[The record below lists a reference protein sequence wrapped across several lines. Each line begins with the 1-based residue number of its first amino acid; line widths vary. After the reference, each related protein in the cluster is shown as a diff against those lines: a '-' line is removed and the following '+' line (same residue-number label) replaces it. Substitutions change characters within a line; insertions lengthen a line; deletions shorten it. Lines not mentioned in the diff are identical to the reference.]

1 MTVPNSPD
9 KSDAFSHGAGKFSNA
24 GGAYVPASTR
34 SDGAR
39 GGPSRTKHA
48 NHHDVRGTSSK
59 PGDARP
65 APSRHGAPQ
74 RERPR
79 REQKPGRSRRPF
91 SSRPARPPRG
101 KQRVE
106 HHAPA
111 RGSRPI
117 PATIAPPP
125 EGTIRIIPLGG
136 VEEIGRNMTAVEF
149 NNDIFV
155 LDAGFA
161 FSEEDTPGIDYILP
175 NTGYLEERRDKIR
188 GLLISHGHLDHIG
201 GIPYIIDRIGNP
213 MIYTRRLTGKMIA
226 KRQEE
231 FSGDTPVKIREVE
244 KDEVIKLGAATIRF
258 FGVTH
263 TVPDSMGII
272 IETPYGDVVFTGDIK
287 LNHDNGEPSEEEK
300 REFGIFKGRNVLALL
315 MDSTNVWQPG
325 WSIPEIN
332 VYRTL
337 EKIIKDSKGRL
348 IIAMFAS
355 HLERLIR
362 VVKFAEDYGKKV
374 VIDGRSMRT
383 NIEIARELGLIKYKD
398 DTVVAVENMN
408 QYPPER
414 LIILATGAQGDEFA
428 SLARI
433 GNKSHKFI
441 RLQPTDTVV
450 LSSSVIPGNERAVQ
464 KLKDNLSRQGAH
476 IITYHASD
484 VHASGHGNREEAAWI
499 HSQIKPKFFIPVH
512 GYHYMLRV
520 HADLAVEM
528 GVRPENICI
537 PDNSSLI
544 DIVKGEKIM
553 KHSVK
558 APAELRVVE
567 GHTVSELSDVLM
579 RDRKA
584 LGQEGFCVVV
594 ATVDR
599 RTGKL
604 HKSPDIISRGFVY
617 LRDNKDLM
625 DQTRL
630 IIRKSVETSLKNPRS
645 ADLDIAR
652 DDLAEAVARFL
663 LQRTMKRPIVIP
675 VIVSI

>member
-1 MTVPNSPD
+1 MEPQPNDNRP
-9 KSDAFSHGAGKFSNA
+9 AHGSAG
-24 GGAYVPASTR
+24 PR
-34 SDGAR
+34 P
-39 GGPSRTKHA
+39 GGP
-48 NHHDVRGTSSK
+48 
-59 PGDARP
+59 RP
-65 APSRHGAPQ
+65 ATVQHGRPTGRPPQ
-74 RERPR
+74 RTGRPGQRGSARHFGRPSHPPR
-79 REQKPGRSRRPF
+79 R
-91 SSRPARPPRG
+91 G
-101 KQRVE
+101 KARVE
-106 HHAPA
+106 HQQPAQRKQAGAP
-111 RGSRPI
+111 
-117 PATIAPPP
+117 IAPPP
-125 EGTIRIIPLGG
+125 PDTVRIIPLGG

-149 NNDIFV
+149 GNDIFI
-155 LDAGFA
+155 LDCGFA
-161 FSEEDTPGIDYILP
+161 FSGEDTPGIDYILP

-201 GIPYIIDRIGNP
+201 GIPYILDRIGNP
-213 MIYTRRLTGKMIA
+213 TIYTRKLTGMMIK

-231 FSGDTPVKIREVE
+231 FTQTAPVQIREVE
-244 KDEVIKLGAATIRF
+244 RDEVIKLGAATIRF

-287 LNHDNGEPSEEEK
+287 LNHLDGEPSDEEK
-300 REFGIFKGRNVLALL
+300 REFSIFKNRKVLALL

-325 WSIPEIN
+325 FSIPESV
-332 VYRTL
+332 VYKTL
-337 EKIIKDSKGRL
+337 EKIIKDAKGRL

-362 VVKFAEDYGKKV
+362 VVHFAEEYGKKI

-383 NIEIARELGLIKYKD
+383 NIEIAREIALIKYKD
-398 DTVVAVENMN
+398 DTVVAVENMGH
-408 QYPPER
+408 YPPEKI
-414 LIILATGAQGDEFA
+414 IILATGAQGDEFA

-433 GNKSHKFI
+433 GNKSHKHI
-441 RLQPTDTVV
+441 RLQPSDTIV

-499 HSQIKPKFFIPVH
+499 HTQVKPKFFIPVH

-520 HADLAVEM
+520 HGDLAIEM
-528 GVRPENICI
+528 GVKPENIVI
-537 PDNSSLI
+537 PDNGSII
-544 DIVKGEKIM
+544 DIKNGEKIT
-553 KHSVK
+553 KLATK
-558 APAELRVVE
+558 APSELRVVE
-567 GHTVSELSDVLM
+567 GQTVSELSDVLM

-594 ATVDR
+594 ATIDR

-630 IIRKSVETSLKNPRS
+630 IIRKSVETSLRNPRS

-652 DDLAEAVARFL
+652 EDLADAVAQFL
-663 LQRTMKRPIVIP
+663 LQRTLKRPLVIP

>member
-1 MTVPNSPD
+1 MPNPNQ
-9 KSDAFSHGAGKFSNA
+9 AHPGQG
-24 GGAYVPASTR
+24 PR
-34 SDGAR
+34 PQR
-39 GGPSRTKHA
+39 PRPGGP
-48 NHHDVRGTSSK
+48 G
-59 PGDARP
+59 
-65 APSRHGAPQ
+65 GAPQ
-74 RERPR
+74 QNRPR
-79 REQKPGRSRRPF
+79 RRPGSPRF
-91 SSRPARPPRG
+91 GNRPPRRG
-101 KQRVE
+101 KQHVA
-106 HHAPA
+106 HHTASDRDPRA
-111 RGSRPI
+111 VSVQI
-117 PATIAPPP
+117 PPP
-125 EGTIRIIPLGG
+125 AADVVRIIPLGG
-136 VEEIGRNMTAVEF
+136 VEEIGRNMTAIEVG
-149 NNDIFV
+149 NDIFI
-155 LDAGFA
+155 LDAGFQ
-161 FSEEDTPGIDYILP
+161 FREEETPGIDYILP

-213 MIYTRRLTGKMIA
+213 TIYTRRLTGMMIK

-231 FSGDTPVKIREVE
+231 FAGAPVTIREVE
-244 KDEVIKLGAATIRF
+244 KDEVLRLGQHTVRF

-272 IETPYGDVVFTGDIK
+272 IETAWGDVVFTGDIK
-287 LNHDNGEPSEEEK
+287 LNHIDGDPSAEEK
-300 REFGIFKGRNVLALL
+300 ASFGIFKNRNVLALL

-332 VYRTL
+332 VYATL
-337 EKIIKDSKGRL
+337 EKIIKESHGRL

-362 VVKFAEDYGKKV
+362 VVQFAEENSKKI

-398 DTVVAVENMN
+398 DTVIQVEDIDRF
-408 QYPPER
+408 PPEKV
-414 LIILATGAQGDEFA
+414 IILATGAQGDEFA

-433 GNKSHKFI
+433 GNKSHKYI
-441 RLQPTDTVV
+441 RLKPTDTIV

-499 HSQIKPKFFIPVH
+499 HTQIKPKFFIPVH

-520 HADLAVEM
+520 HADLAMEM
-528 GVRPENICI
+528 GVPMTHVAI
-537 PDNSSLI
+537 PDNGSLI
-544 DIVKGEKIM
+544 EIHGGEKID
-553 KHSVK
+553 KHPLK
-558 APAELRVVE
+558 APSELRVVE
-567 GHTVSELSDVLM
+567 GQTVTELSDVLM

-599 RTGKL
+599 RTGRL

-630 IIRKSVETSLKNPRS
+630 IIRKSVETSLKNPRA
-645 ADLDIAR
+645 ADIDRAR
-652 DDLAEAVARFL
+652 DELADAVAKFL
-663 LQRTMKRPIVIP
+663 LTRTQKRPIVIP
-675 VIVSI
+675 VIVSV

>member
-1 MTVPNSPD
+1 M
-9 KSDAFSHGAGKFSNA
+9 AG
-24 GGAYVPASTR
+24 P
-34 SDGAR
+34 
-39 GGPSRTKHA
+39 
-48 NHHDVRGTSSK
+48 
-59 PGDARP
+59 
-65 APSRHGAPQ
+65 
-74 RERPR
+74 
-79 REQKPGRSRRPF
+79 
-91 SSRPARPPRG
+91 RPARPARPQRPGFNRPGTPERKERRRRPAYARPARPRRG
-101 KQRVE
+101 KQHVEHRSESSSNKRVE
-106 HHAPA
+106 K
-111 RGSRPI
+111 I
-117 PATIAPPP
+117 PPP
-125 EGTIRIIPLGG
+125 DQNTIRIIPLGG
-136 VEEIGRNMTAVEF
+136 VEEIGRNMTAIETAD
-149 NNDIFV
+149 DIFI
-155 LDAGFA
+155 LDCGFQ
-161 FSEEDTPGIDYILP
+161 FREEETPGIDYILP

-213 MIYTRRLTGKMIA
+213 TIYTRRLTGMMIK

-231 FSGDTPVKIREVE
+231 FSHLPPTTIREVE
-244 KDEVIKLGAATIRF
+244 KDEAIRLGQATIRF

-272 IETPYGDVVFTGDIK
+272 IETKWGDVVFTGDIK
-287 LNHDNGEPSEEEK
+287 LNHENGDPSDEEK
-300 REFGIFKGRNVLALL
+300 REFGIFKNRNVLALL

-325 WSIPEIN
+325 FSIPEIN
-332 VYRTL
+332 VYQTL
-337 EKIIKDSKGRL
+337 EKIVKDAKGRL

-362 VVKFAEDYGKKV
+362 IIRFAEEAGKKV

-383 NIEIARELGLIKYKD
+383 NVEIARELGLVKFKD
-398 DTVVAVENMN
+398 ETVVQVEDIDRIA
-408 QYPPER
+408 PEK

-433 GNKSHKFI
+433 GNKSHKYI
-441 RLQPTDTVV
+441 RLHPTDTIV

-476 IITYHASD
+476 IITYHTSD
-484 VHASGHGNREEAAWI
+484 VHASGHGNRGEAEWI
-499 HSQIKPKFFIPVH
+499 HSQVKPKFFIPVH

-520 HADLAVEM
+520 HADVATDLGMDPKHIA
-528 GVRPENICI
+528 I
-537 PDNSSLI
+537 PDNSSI
-544 DIVKGEKIM
+544 IEITDGEKIT
-553 KHSVK
+553 KHPIK
-558 APAELRVVE
+558 APSELRVVE
-567 GHTVSELSDVLM
+567 GQTVSELSDVLM

-630 IIRKSVETSLKNPRS
+630 IIRKSVETSLRNPRS
-645 ADLDIAR
+645 ADLDAAR
-652 DDLAEAVARFL
+652 DDLSEAVSRFL
-663 LQRTMKRPIVIP
+663 LQRTQKRPIVIP

>member
-1 MTVPNSPD
+1 MGPQHSTSGNTHGDNRS
-9 KSDAFSHGAGKFSNA
+9 SGRGGGRSH
-24 GGAYVPASTR
+24 ASR
-34 SDGAR
+34 
-39 GGPSRTKHA
+39 GPSRSRS
-48 NHHDVRGTSSK
+48 RGRGRSF
-59 PGDARP
+59 GP
-65 APSRHGAPQ
+65 A
-74 RERPR
+74 RPR
-79 REQKPGRSRRPF
+79 R
-91 SSRPARPPRG
+91 G
-101 KQRVE
+101 KTRVE
-106 HHAPA
+106 HQAPTQRKQGGA
-111 RGSRPI
+111 QILP
-117 PATIAPPP
+117 PA
-125 EGTIRIIPLGG
+125 EDVVRIIPLGG
-136 VEEIGRNMTAVEF
+136 VEEIGRNMTAVEIG
-149 NNDIFV
+149 NDIFV
-155 LDAGFA
+155 LDCGFA
-161 FSEEDTPGIDYILP
+161 FSEDDTPGIDYILP

-188 GLLISHGHLDHIG
+188 GILISHGHLDHIG
-201 GIPYIIDRIGNP
+201 GIPYVVDRIGNP
-213 MIYTRRLTGKMIA
+213 IIYTRRLTGKMIQ

-231 FSGDTPVKIREVE
+231 FVGTAPVQIREVE
-244 KDEVIKLGAATIRF
+244 KDEVIKLGAHTIRF

-272 IETPYGDVVFTGDIK
+272 IETKWGDVVFTGDIK
-287 LNHDNGEPSEEEK
+287 LSHDGGEPSDEEK
-300 REFGIFKGRNVLALL
+300 REFGIFKDRKVLALL

-332 VYRTL
+332 VYKTL
-337 EKIIKDSKGRL
+337 EKIIKESKGRL

-362 VVKFAEDYGKKV
+362 VVHFAEQYGRKI

-398 DTVVAVENMN
+398 DTVVAVENIT
-408 QYPPER
+408 QYPPEK

-433 GNKSHKFI
+433 GNKTHKYI

-499 HSQIKPKFFIPVH
+499 HQQIRPKFFVPVH

-520 HADLAVEM
+520 HADLAVDM
-528 GVRPENICI
+528 GVKLENICI
-537 PDNSSLI
+537 PDNSSVI
-544 DIVKGEKIM
+544 EIKGGEKVG
-553 KHSVK
+553 KLSVK
-558 APAELRVVE
+558 APSETRVVE
-567 GHTVSELSDVLM
+567 GQTVTELSDVLM

-617 LRDNKDLM
+617 LRDNKELM

-630 IIRKSVETSLKNPRS
+630 IIRKSVETSLRNPRA
-645 ADLDIAR
+645 ADLDAAR
-652 DDLAEAVARFL
+652 DDLADSVSKFL

-675 VIVSI
+675 VIVSV

>member
-1 MTVPNSPD
+1 MESH
-9 KSDAFSHGAGKFSNA
+9 SEFSKAG
-24 GGAYVPASTR
+24 GGAYVPAK
-34 SDGAR
+34 GAAPAAPR
-39 GGPSRTKHA
+39 RA
-48 NHHDVRGTSSK
+48 
-59 PGDARP
+59 PGRRNSPRPGQQPARP
-65 APSRHGAPQ
+65 GQ
-74 RERPR
+74 N
-79 REQKPGRSRRPF
+79 PGRQGRNGRRRPLHA
-91 SSRPARPPRG
+91 RPARPPRG
-101 KQRVE
+101 RQKVE
-106 HHAPA
+106 HQAPS
-111 RGSRPI
+111 SRPKGPMI
-117 PATIAPPP
+117 PPP
-125 EGTIRIIPLGG
+125 SEEVVRIIPLGG
-136 VEEIGRNMTAVEF
+136 VEEIGRNMTAVEVG
-149 NNDIFV
+149 NDIYI
-155 LDAGFA
+155 LDCGFA
-161 FSEEDTPGIDYILP
+161 FGEEEGTPGIDYILP

-188 GLLISHGHLDHIG
+188 ALLISHGHLDHIG
-201 GIPYIIDRIGNP
+201 GIPYIMDRIGNP
-213 MIYTRRLTGKMIA
+213 MIYTRRLTGKMIQ
-226 KRQEE
+226 KRQDE
-231 FSGDTPVKIREVE
+231 FAGAPVTIREVE
-244 KDEVIKLGAATIRF
+244 KDEVLKLGEHTVRF

-272 IETPYGDVVFTGDIK
+272 IETPWGDVVFTGDIK
-287 LNHDNGEPSEEEK
+287 LNHEGGEPSDEEK
-300 REFGIFKGRNVLALL
+300 REFGIFKSRQVLTLL

-325 WSIPEIN
+325 WSIPESN

-337 EKIIKDSKGRL
+337 ENIVRDAKGRL

-362 VVKFAEDYGKKV
+362 VVKFAEDYGKKI

-398 DTVVAVENMN
+398 DTVVQVEDIDR
-408 QYPPER
+408 YPKEKM
-414 LIILATGAQGDEFA
+414 IILATGAQGDEFA

-433 GNKSHKFI
+433 GNKTHKHI
-441 RLQPTDTVV
+441 RLEPTDTVV

-499 HSQIKPKFFIPVH
+499 HTQIHPKFFIPVH

-528 GVRPENICI
+528 GVQPQNVCI
-537 PDNSSLI
+537 PDNSSI
-544 DIVKGEKIM
+544 IEIVRGEKIG
-553 KHSVK
+553 KHAMK
-558 APAELRVVE
+558 APSELRVVE
-567 GHTVSELSDVLM
+567 GQVVSELSDVLM

-630 IIRKSVETSLKNPRS
+630 IIRKSVETSLRNPRA
-645 ADLDIAR
+645 ADLDRAR
-652 DDLAEAVARFL
+652 DDMAEDVSRFL
-663 LQRTMKRPIVIP
+663 LQRTQKRPIVIP

>member
-1 MTVPNSPD
+1 MN
-9 KSDAFSHGAGKFSNA
+9 KEQEFSNQR
-24 GGAYVPASTR
+24 GAYVPAKGERPET
-34 SDGAR
+34 GR
-39 GGPSRTKHA
+39 GGRT
-48 NHHDVRGTSSK
+48 
-59 PGDARP
+59 GDRP
-65 APSRHGAPQ
+65 QKQRPERAPKRS
-74 RERPR
+74 
-79 REQKPGRSRRPF
+79 GRRRPL
-91 SSRPARPPRG
+91 SSRPMRPPRG

-106 HHAPA
+106 HAPA
-111 RGSRPI
+111 GRQRQAGAQI
-117 PATIAPPP
+117 PPP
-125 EGTIRIIPLGG
+125 EENAVRIIPLGG
-136 VEEIGRNMTAVEF
+136 VEEIGRNMVAVEIG
-149 NNDIFV
+149 NDIFV

-161 FSEEDTPGIDYILP
+161 FSEDDTPGIDYILP

-188 GLLISHGHLDHIG
+188 GLIIGHGHLDHIG
-201 GIPYIIDRIGNP
+201 GIPYIMDRIGNP
-213 MIYTRRLTGKMIA
+213 TIYTRRLTGKMIQ

-231 FSGDTPVKIREVE
+231 FTGAPVQIREVE
-244 KDEVIKLGAATIRF
+244 GDEAIKLGQTTIRF

-272 IETPYGDVVFTGDIK
+272 IETPWGDVVYTGDIK
-287 LNHDNGEPSEEEK
+287 LTHDNGVPSEEEV
-300 REFGIFKGRNVLALL
+300 RQFSIFKDRKVLVML

-325 WSIPEIN
+325 WSIPEAT
-332 VYRTL
+332 VYKTL
-337 EKIIKDSKGRL
+337 EEIIKNSKGRL

-362 VVKFAEDYGKKV
+362 VVAFAEQYGKKV

-398 DTVVAVENMN
+398 DTVVAVENMM

-414 LIILATGAQGDEFA
+414 VIILATGAQGDEFA

-433 GNKSHKFI
+433 GNKSHKYI

-499 HSQIKPKFFIPVH
+499 HKQVRPKFFIPVH

-520 HADLAVEM
+520 HADLAIEM
-528 GVRPENICI
+528 GVNPHNVMV
-537 PDNSSLI
+537 PDNSSVI
-544 DIVKGEKIM
+544 DIISGEKIH

-558 APAELRVVE
+558 APSELRVVE
-567 GHTVSELSDVLM
+567 GQTVSELSDVLM

-630 IIRKSVETSLKNPRS
+630 IIRKSVETSMRNPRA
-645 ADLDIAR
+645 ADLDQAR
-652 DDLAEAVARFL
+652 EDLAESVARFL
-663 LQRTMKRPIVIP
+663 LQRTQKRPIVIP

>member
-1 MTVPNSPD
+1 MHPHSP
-9 KSDAFSHGAGKFSNA
+9 
-24 GGAYVPASTR
+24 
-34 SDGAR
+34 GAR
-39 GGPSRTKHA
+39 PH
-48 NHHDVRGTSSK
+48 
-59 PGDARP
+59 PRP
-65 APSRHGAPQ
+65 ART
-74 RERPR
+74 RTDRMRPR
-79 REQKPGRSRRPF
+79 RRSFGPRPH
-91 SSRPARPPRG
+91 PPRRG
-101 KQRVE
+101 KTKVE
-106 HHAPA
+106 HQAP
-111 RGSRPI
+111 RERRTNG
-117 PATIAPPP
+117 ATIPPLSS
-125 EGTIRIIPLGG
+125 EAVRIIPLGG
-136 VEEIGRNMTAVEF
+136 VEEIGRNMTAVEVG
-149 NNDIFV
+149 NDIYV
-155 LDAGFA
+155 LDCGFA
-161 FSEEDTPGIDYILP
+161 FSENDTPGIDYILP
-175 NTGYLEERRDKIR
+175 NTGYLEHNRDRIR

-213 MIYTRRLTGKMIA
+213 TIYTRRLTGRMIQ

-231 FSGDTPVKIREVE
+231 FAGSHVTIREVE
-244 KDEVIKLGAATIRF
+244 RDEVIKLGGHTIRF

-272 IETPYGDVVFTGDIK
+272 IETPWGDVVFTGDIK
-287 LNHDNGEPSEEEK
+287 LSHVDGEPSEEEQ
-300 REFGIFKGRNVLALL
+300 REFGVFKERAVLALL

-325 WSIPEIN
+325 FSIPEVN

-337 EKIIKDSKGRL
+337 ERIIKDATGRL

-362 VVKFAEDYGKKV
+362 IVHFAETYGKKV

-398 DTVVAVENMN
+398 DTVVPVEDMDR
-408 QYPPER
+408 YPKEKM
-414 LIILATGAQGDEFA
+414 LILATGAQGDEFA

-433 GNKSHKFI
+433 GNKTHKYI
-441 RLQPTDTVV
+441 RLEPTDTVV

-464 KLKDNLSRQGAH
+464 RLKDNLSRQGAH

-499 HSQIKPKFFIPVH
+499 HRQIKPNFFIPIH

-528 GVRPENICI
+528 GTDPKHIAI
-537 PDNSSLI
+537 PDNSSI
-544 DIVKGEKIM
+544 IEIHRGEKIVTLP
-553 KHSVK
+553 VK

-567 GHTVSELSDVLM
+567 GSTVSELSDVLM

-617 LRDNKDLM
+617 LRDNKELM

-630 IIRKSVETSLKNPRS
+630 IIRKSVEGSMRNPRA
-645 ADLDIAR
+645 ADLDQAR
-652 DDLAEAVARFL
+652 DDLADSVARFL
-663 LQRTMKRPIVIP
+663 LSRTMKRPIVIP

>member
-1 MTVPNSPD
+1 MDSE
-9 KSDAFSHGAGKFSNA
+9 FSNK
-24 GGAYVPASTR
+24 GGAYVPAS
-34 SDGAR
+34 GAQGESRAQGPRR
-39 GGPSRTKHA
+39 GAPPQR
-48 NHHDVRGTSSK
+48 R
-59 PGDARP
+59 PGRHPRP
-65 APSRHGAPQ
+65 APDRA
-74 RERPR
+74 
-79 REQKPGRSRRPF
+79 PGRGRGGGGRRFGGPGG
-91 SSRPARPPRG
+91 SRPPRRG
-101 KQRVE
+101 RTRVE
-106 HHAPA
+106 HQAPRKERSGA
-111 RGSRPI
+111 EI
-117 PATIAPPP
+117 PAPR
-125 EGTIRIIPLGG
+125 EDVVRIIPLGG
-136 VEEIGRNMTAVEF
+136 VEEIGRNMTAIEYGD
-149 NNDIFV
+149 DIFV

-201 GIPYIIDRIGNP
+201 GIPYILDRIGNP
-213 MIYTRRLTGKMIA
+213 TIYTRRLTGKMIQ

-231 FSGDTPVKIREVE
+231 FAQTAPVTIREVE
-244 KDEVIKLGAATIRF
+244 KDEVIKLGGATIRF

-272 IETPYGDVVFTGDIK
+272 IETPWGDVVFTGDIK
-287 LNHDNGEPSEEEK
+287 LNHENGVPSAEEI
-300 REFGIFKGRNVLALL
+300 REFGIFKNRKVLVLL

-325 WSIPEIN
+325 FSIPEST

-337 EKIIKDSKGRL
+337 EAIIEKATGRM

-362 VVKFAEDYGKKV
+362 VVDFAEKYGKKI

-398 DTVVAVENMN
+398 ETVINVEDLDRF
-408 QYPPER
+408 PPEKV
-414 LIILATGAQGDEFA
+414 IILATGAQGDEFA

-433 GNKSHKFI
+433 GNKSHKYI
-441 RLQPTDTVV
+441 RLTPQDTVV

-499 HSQIKPKFFIPVH
+499 HKQVKPKFFIPVH

-528 GVRPENICI
+528 GVQPQNVMV
-537 PDNSSLI
+537 PDNGSII
-544 DIVKGEKIM
+544 DIKAGEKIE
-553 KHSVK
+553 KHQLK

-567 GHTVSELSDVLM
+567 GQTVSELSDVLM

-630 IIRKSVETSLKNPRS
+630 IIRKSVEGSMRNPRA
-645 ADLDIAR
+645 ADLDQAR
-652 DDLAEAVARFL
+652 EDLAESVSRFL
-663 LQRTMKRPIVIP
+663 LSRTMKRPIVIP

>member
-1 MTVPNSPD
+1 MTPTND
-9 KSDAFSHGAGKFSNA
+9 N
-24 GGAYVPASTR
+24 T
-34 SDGAR
+34 
-39 GGPSRTKHA
+39 
-48 NHHDVRGTSSK
+48 
-59 PGDARP
+59 
-65 APSRHGAPQ
+65 
-74 RERPR
+74 
-79 REQKPGRSRRPF
+79 
-91 SSRPARPPRG
+91 RPPRLPAGRQGPLSAGADAQSAGFSGGAGAPRTGGSHTPRPHYPPRGGHGGGTRPPRHPSRPGGADRRSVGRSGRRPLHPPRRG
-101 KQRVE
+101 KARVE
-106 HHAPA
+106 HQAPTQRKQTA
-111 RGSRPI
+111 
-117 PATIAPPP
+117 ATIPPP
-125 EGTIRIIPLGG
+125 APDTVRIIPLGG

-149 NNDIFV
+149 GDDIFI
-155 LDAGFA
+155 LDCGFA
-161 FSEEDTPGIDYILP
+161 FSEGETPGIDYILP

-213 MIYTRRLTGKMIA
+213 TIYTRKLTGMMIK

-231 FSGDTPVKIREVE
+231 FTQTSPVNIREVE
-244 KDEVIKLGAATIRF
+244 KDEVIKLGGATIRF

-287 LNHDNGEPSEEEK
+287 LNHLDGEPSAEEK
-300 REFGIFKGRNVLALL
+300 REFGVFKNRKVLALL

-325 WSIPEIN
+325 FSIPESI
-332 VYRTL
+332 VYTTL

-348 IIAMFAS
+348 VIAMFAS

-362 VVKFAEDYGKKV
+362 VVHFAEEYGKKI

-383 NIEIARELGLIKYKD
+383 NIEIAREIGLIKYKD
-398 DTVVAVENMN
+398 DTVIAVENMG
-408 QYPPER
+408 QYPSEK

-433 GNKSHKFI
+433 GNKTHKYI

-528 GVRPENICI
+528 GVKPENICI
-537 PDNSSLI
+537 PDNSSLV
-544 DIVKGEKIM
+544 DIKNGEKIS
-553 KHSVK
+553 KHSLK

-594 ATVDR
+594 ATIDR

-630 IIRKSVETSLKNPRS
+630 IIRKSVETSMRNPRA
-645 ADLDIAR
+645 ADLDAAR
-652 DDLAEAVARFL
+652 DDLADSVSQFL

-675 VIVSI
+675 VIVSV